1 METST
6 DHNFGKESFEKEFKS
21 SFLIPAKDCKD
32 DQRFVVFKA
41 VCAMMNT
48 EGGTVYIGIKDNGEI
63 ANGPYEGVSGD
74 IKRLNNKHIKNA
86 DQFSRH
92 IRNKIDDYFYEAKY
106 VRGIVQVSEVEDVE
120 EDVIRIQVEK
130 ADRVIFMHRYGNNER
145 IAFRREGGA
154 SNVMSSSMIKQREQL
169 LRKERAIIKESLKE
183 DDMRSMIQE
192 AIDKKR
198 KLVLYSYS
206 SSNSDSLENRT
217 VEPIKLICDS
227 RGLWAY
233 EERTDDAT
241 PLRQFKLCRI
251 KSICPLDEVWEHE
264 ESHKEPHVDAFE
276 WSRVEKPSMHISLI
290 LGPSAKNR
298 LVEDCPEANK
308 YLTPCGVD
316 QWILDTFV
324 HGLEPVKRFCQ
335 EFKQSI
341 TVCVPDELKNELGLW
356 GEEEDKET
364 IEMAKTTEESI
375 RVTDIR
381 LSDRLKMAFAILM
394 PKLSNRFNV
403 SPSTNLIQVS

>member
-6 DHNFGKESFEKEFKS
+6 DHNYGKESCEKEFKS

-63 ANGPYEGVSGD
+63 AQSPYEGVSGD

-86 DQFSRH
+86 DQYARH
-92 IRNKIDDYFYEAKY
+92 IRNRLDDYFYDAKY
-106 VRGIVQVSEVEDVE
+106 VRGIVQVSEVEGVE
-120 EDVIRIQVEK
+120 GEAIQIRVGK
-130 ADRVIFMHRYGNNER
+130 ADQVVYMHRYGNNER

-154 SNVMSSSMIKQREQL
+154 SNEMDASMIKQREHL

-183 DDMRSMIQE
+183 DDMRSIIQF
-192 AIDKKR
+192 AIDNKR

-217 VEPIKLICDS
+217 VEPIMFICDG

-251 KSICPLDEVWEHE
+251 KSICPLDEAWEHE
-264 ESHKEPHVDAFE
+264 ESHKEPHIDAFE
-276 WSRVEKPSMHISLI
+276 WSRAEKPSIHISII

-308 YLTPCGVD
+308 YLATCGED
-316 QWILDTFV
+316 QWILDTLV
-324 HGLEPVKRFCQ
+324 HDLEPVKRFCQ

-341 TVCVPDELKNELGLW
+341 TVYVPDELKKELGLLAV
-356 GEEEDKET
+356 EEDKET
-364 IEMAKTTEESI
+364 IEAPKTTEETAK
-375 RVTDIR
+375 VADIR
-381 LSDRLKMAFAILM
+381 LSDRFKMAFAILM
-394 PKLSNRFNV
+394 PKLSIRFNV
-403 SPSTNLIQVS
+403 SPSANLIQVS